1 MSLLYIVRHGQASF
15 FSDDYDQLSKKGFE
29 QARLLGSYWQE
40 NGIEIDEVYSGS
52 LKRQIQSADSCG
64 ESFASS
70 GKSWPET
77 QILEGLNEYGAD
89 EMMDKLK
96 QELVEKH
103 ARVRKLYDE
112 YDTATE
118 EHERY
123 RTFHRLLETVM
134 EHYIAGEYESN
145 GFETWRE
152 FHDRVNYAY
161 RIIRD
166 REGKGRK
173 IAVFTSGGPIGV
185 SVQSCLRAP
194 EQQAGNLNWRVYNA
208 SVTQFTFRADRISL
222 DHFNGISHL
231 PAEMKT
237 YR

>member
-1 MSLLYIVRHGQASF
+1 
-15 FSDDYDQLSKKGFE
+15 
-29 QARLLGSYWQE
+29 
-40 NGIEIDEVYSGS
+40 
-52 LKRQIQSADSCG
+52 
-64 ESFASS
+64 
-70 GKSWPET
+70 
-77 QILEGLNEYGAD
+77 
-89 EMMDKLK
+89 
-96 QELVEKH
+96 
-103 ARVRKLYDE
+103 
-112 YDTATE
+112 
-118 EHERY
+118 
-123 RTFHRLLETVM
+123 M

-161 RIIRD
+161 QIIRD

-222 DHFNGISHL
+222 DHFNDISHL
-231 PAEMKT
+231 PTEMKS